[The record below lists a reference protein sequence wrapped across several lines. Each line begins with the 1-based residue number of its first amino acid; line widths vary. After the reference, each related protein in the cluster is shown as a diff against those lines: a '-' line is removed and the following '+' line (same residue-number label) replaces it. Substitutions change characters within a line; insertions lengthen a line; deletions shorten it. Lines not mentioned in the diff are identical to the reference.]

1 MPTAEQ
7 VLASEF
13 ERGWQN
19 LNLKKVYRK
28 LFVLLPIL
36 GLTLRPCQ
44 EKKSKNFLNFF
55 ETSRI
60 FLINQLGG
68 CWFRNTVWEII
79 NIWGFSYVLWWILES
94 LISLVLKLKVGQKAK
109 IKVFSLYIK
118 ICSLVCSVFI
128 LQ

>member
-19 LNLKKVYRK
+19 LNLKRVYRK

-44 EKKSKNFLNFF
+44 EKKSKNFLNFS

-60 FLINQLGG
+60 FLINQLGADFVILFG
-68 CWFRNTVWEII
+68 KLLIFEASVM
-79 NIWGFSYVLWWILES
+79 SYDES
-94 LISLVLKLKVGQKAK
+94 WNL
-109 IKVFSLYIK
+109 
-118 ICSLVCSVFI
+118 
-128 LQ
+128 